1 MNYGDTDVSKAA
13 YPKFL
18 EKLSICRDLFHGFSY
33 EKFMTGSDLDRAKLI
48 SGGVNFILGKS
59 VAEYELPDHEKTQ
72 NVFIKEALLLKQA
85 LSGNSEDIKKN
96 ALFKEMYRWIDNSVH
111 LNVNDMF
118 DAALRNTRIEMS
130 SAERRQFYEKH
141 IRHMTLTIDENG
153 NVSIE
158 LKRG

>member
-1 MNYGDTDVSKAA
+1 MGLSFCEDDISVQ
-13 YPKFL
+13 PK
-18 EKLSICRDLFHGFSY
+18 KGHYR
-33 EKFMTGSDLDRAKLI
+33 
-48 SGGVNFILGKS
+48 
-59 VAEYELPDHEKTQ
+59 
-72 NVFIKEALLLKQA
+72 
-85 LSGNSEDIKKN
+85 EDIKKN

-130 SAERRQFYEKH
+130 PAERRQFYEKH

>member
-1 MNYGDTDVSKAA
+1 MKAA
-13 YPKFL
+13 LAESGIFY
-18 EKLSICRDLFHGFSY
+18 CY
-33 EKFMTGSDLDRAKLI
+33 LDD
-48 SGGVNFILGKS
+48 F
-59 VAEYELPDHEKTQ
+59 Y
-72 NVFIKEALLLKQA
+72 
-85 LSGNSEDIKKN
+85 SGNSEDIKKN

-130 SAERRQFYEKH
+130 PAERRQFYEKH

-153 NVSIE
+153 NASIE

>member
-1 MNYGDTDVSKAA
+1 MQNLGYSTA
-13 YPKFL
+13 
-18 EKLSICRDLFHGFSY
+18 IW
-33 EKFMTGSDLDRAKLI
+33 MTSTPATART
-48 SGGVNFILGKS
+48 SR
-59 VAEYELPDHEKTQ
+59 
-72 NVFIKEALLLKQA
+72 
-85 LSGNSEDIKKN
+85 KN

-130 SAERRQFYEKH
+130 PAERRQFYEKH